1 MSKGVHSLAECSLLG
16 LLLVL
21 HELRGDPIHVSD
33 ALLCEGLS
41 RSLLAAILRLVL
53 NETNETGVLELLQ
66 AVSDHFTSS
75 LVVLGR
81 ADTVSLLATVV
92 RLQSRHTNLASDVQL
107 VSDGSSSG
115 VQPVAVVGSEI
126 LETSSLNVLGPL
138 HSNQLAY

>member
-1 MSKGVHSLAECSLLG
+1 
-16 LLLVL
+16 
-21 HELRGDPIHVSD
+21 
-33 ALLCEGLS
+33 
-41 RSLLAAILRLVL
+41 
-53 NETNETGVLELLQ
+53 
-66 AVSDHFTSS
+66 
-75 LVVLGR
+75 VVLGR